1 MSKPYKS
8 LPEALRGII
17 TKEGEKMLEDVKLV
31 NILADLCSLEDM
43 PAANTILKKVLTEGY
58 GTEILTITS
67 SPSWEMKLK
76 VLSAK
81 ISSKNGYRSDIVQY
95 IVDSVVYGLGKS
107 EIIPK
112 YIDVLSSPA
121 KSMASLEIELRK
133 LKGDY
138 LRFLEENV
146 MVSDDSPAYFLTDDK
161 SEVFELREKIRIL
174 SDALGKDDLT
184 WCDEKMNEVLEENSP
199 KAVKLKKKGFFKRLF
214 GS

>member
-199 KAVKLKKKGFFKRLF
+199 KAVKLKKKGFCKRLF

>member
-43 PAANTILKKVLTEGY
+43 PAANTILKKMLTEGY

-67 SPSWEMKLK
+67 NPSWEIKLK
-76 VLSAK
+76 MLSAK
-81 ISSKNGYRSDIVQY
+81 IASKNGYRSDIVQY

-199 KAVKLKKKGFFKRLF
+199 KAMKLKKKGFFKRLF

>member
-1 MSKPYKS
+1 MSKPYKC
-8 LPEALRGII
+8 LPEALKAII
-17 TKEGEKMLEDVKLV
+17 SEKGEKMLEGITLV